1 MDEVLC
7 RPLLCN
13 TRATHVDTIL
23 VVEDDA
29 DSRRMFKMALSFAGY
44 RVLEAGDGLDAL
56 RIIDVENPRLVV
68 LDLGLPTMSGR
79 VVLQEIAAHAPDVP
93 VVIVTAMPGPHDFP
107 DAECILI
114 KPVTPDKIV
123 DTVRRCLAS
132 AAKARRVSGT

>member
-1 MDEVLC
+1 V
-7 RPLLCN
+7 RYSRN
-13 TRATHVDTIL
+13 AVDTIL

-44 RVLEAGDGLDAL
+44 RVLEAGDGLEAL
-56 RIIDVENPRLVV
+56 RIIDVEEPRLVV

-79 VVLQEIAAHAPDVP
+79 VVLQEIAAHAPEVP

-123 DTVRRCLAS
+123 ETVRRCLAS
-132 AAKARRVSGT
+132 AATARRVSGT

>member
-1 MDEVLC
+1 MP
-7 RPLLCN
+7 PLIVRYSRN
-13 TRATHVDTIL
+13 AVDTIL

-44 RVLEAGDGLDAL
+44 RVLEAGDGLEAL
-56 RIIDVENPRLVV
+56 RIIDVGNPRLVV

-79 VVLQEIAAHAPDVP
+79 VVLQEIAAHAPDMP
-93 VVIVTAMPGPHDFP
+93 VVIVTALPGPHDFP

-123 DTVRRCLAS
+123 AAVHRCLAS
-132 AAKARRVSGT
+132 AAAGRRLSET

>member
-1 MDEVLC
+1 MRFYAAPYCAILAQ
-7 RPLLCN
+7 R
-13 TRATHVDTIL
+13 VDTIL

-44 RVLEAGDGLDAL
+44 RVLEAGDGLEAL
-56 RIIDVENPRLVV
+56 RIIDVESPRLVV

-79 VVLQEIAAHAPDVP
+79 VVLQEIAAHARDVP

-123 DTVRRCLAS
+123 ATVQRCLAS
-132 AAKARRVSGT
+132 AGARRLSET